1 MKLAKVR
8 VATTWLECCSGCHMS
23 FLDLDEK
30 LVELLSKIE
39 FDASPITDIKDF
51 HPVDVGIVEG
61 AVGNEEQLEVLKK
74 IRENSKILIALGDCA
89 CFGGIPA
96 MRNFF
101 DKDEVLRRVYI
112 ETESTVNPKKV
123 IPHED
128 VPKIFPSVKSID
140 QFVKV
145 DVYVP
150 GCPPDPRAIEYVL
163 KELLEGRIPVLPP
176 ELLSYE

>member
-1 MKLAKVR
+1 LAKVR

-23 FLDLDEK
+23 ILDLDEK
-30 LVELLSKIE
+30 LVDLLSKIE
-39 FDASPITDIKDF
+39 FDASPITDIKEF
-51 HPVDVGIVEG
+51 GEVDVGIVEG
-61 AVGNEEQLEVLKK
+61 SVGNEEQLEVLKK
-74 IRENSKILIALGDCA
+74 IREKAKILIALGDCA

-101 DKDEVLRRVYI
+101 NKDEVLKRVYI
-112 ETESTVNPKKV
+112 ETESTVNPSKV
-123 IPHED
+123 IPSLD

-150 GCPPDPRAIEYVL
+150 GCPPDPRAIEYAI
-163 KELLEGRIPVLPP
+163 KELLEGKIPVLPP

>member
-1 MKLAKVR
+1 MAKVK

-23 FLDLDEK
+23 ILDLDEK
-30 LVELLSKIE
+30 LVELLSVIE
-39 FDASPITDIKDF
+39 FDASPITDIKKF
-51 HPVDVGIVEG
+51 NHVDVGIVEG
-61 AVGNEEQLEVLKK
+61 SIGNEEQLEVLKEL
-74 IRENSKILIALGDCA
+74 REKAKILIALGDCA

-101 DKDEVLRRVYI
+101 DKDSVLNRVYV

-128 VPKIFPSVKSID
+128 VPKLFSNVKSID

-145 DVYVP
+145 DVYIP
-150 GCPPDPRAIEYVL
+150 GCPPDPRAIEYAL

>member
-1 MKLAKVR
+1 MAKVR

-74 IRENSKILIALGDCA
+74 IRENSKILIAMGDCA

-101 DKDEVLRRVYI
+101 NKDEVLKRVYV
-112 ETESTVNPKKV
+112 ETESTVNPTKV

-128 VPKIFPSVKSID
+128 VPKLFPNVKAID

-145 DVYVP
+145 DVYIP

-163 KELLEGRIPVLPP
+163 KELLDGRIPVLPP